1 MLAFL
6 WSPTSK
12 ADPWNIETGG
22 SFKSFFSVRQLRQSG
37 LYPYDVVPA
46 NEERLRL
53 QANLSKSFFR
63 LEVANETFFFWEK
76 ENSSVFPVPEYNP
89 TSFWKA
95 QWSLLDE
102 KGKRAFNR
110 FDRAF
115 AQFTWDTGQVL
126 VGKQVISIG
135 VGHIFNAVSQI
146 QRYPL
151 IFIDTEYPKTEDAVS
166 LLWNGP
172 TDLEARYLPKNTGQ
186 KEDNFHFRFKEDVSG
201 FDCALTLGKSDD
213 KWFGGL
219 EAAGGVGESVIRAEI
234 VGYRYQDG
242 FRAQG
247 LVGWD
252 SVLSGQVSTK
262 FEVFYNGFGQD
273 TQLAQ
278 TGFPHRSTPFQG
290 SWYAG
295 NVSVWEI
302 HPLLKANLISLVNLD
317 DPSVLFHIFANYS
330 LSNNM
335 DLLLGRYLAVG
346 NRSSEFGGKNQIL
359 PNLALGL
366 PDITYLAWRWYF

>member
-1 MLAFL
+1 
-6 WSPTSK
+6 
-12 ADPWNIETGG
+12 
-22 SFKSFFSVRQLRQSG
+22 
-37 LYPYDVVPA
+37 VPA

-76 ENSSVFPVPEYNP
+76 YNPSVFLVPEYNP

-172 TDLEARYLPKNTGQ
+172 VDLEARYLPKNTGQ